1 VTESGVLADITS
13 VVADIENIIK
23 DDLNPEEDSEAI
35 MALENATGI
44 LDEAY
49 DAFNNKNMIEALN
62 LLQDAVIVLLDI
74 EGDSELNDDIT
85 DLIGDLVKN
94 IIPLVREFV
103 CPLEN
108 SRRNR
113 YLRKEHKPKSGKKK
127 NDSKRKEHKPKSD
140 KKKNDAKRK
149 ASKSKK
155 RSNSNEKKS
164 KSGKTDPNPSCSAA
178 ILQLLAEATDH
189 QMKMEYELMLEQC
202 IAATELFLSMQ

>member
-35 MALENATGI
+35 MALENATDA
-44 LDEAY
+44 LDEAS
-49 DAFNNKNMIEALN
+49 DAFNNKNMIKALN
-62 LLQDAVIVLLDI
+62 LVHDAVIVLRDI
-74 EGDSELNDDIT
+74 GGDSDLNDGIT
-85 DLIGDLVKN
+85 DLIGDLVEN
-94 IIPLVREFV
+94 MIPLVREFV
-103 CPLEN
+103 CPLES

-113 YLRKEHKPKSGKKK
+113 YL
-127 NDSKRKEHKPKSD
+127 RKEHKPKSD

-149 ASKSKK
+149 ESKSKK

-189 QMKMEYELMLEQC
+189 QMKMEYELLLEQC